1 MSKILLVL
9 FIAATSFVGMASL
22 AEAKTVRHAQPA
34 HHAQKVVPD
43 FDFDGDGP
51 HDSDHDSK

>member
-22 AEAKTVRHAQPA
+22 SEAKSA
-34 HHAQKVVPD
+34 HPKHVTHQAQKVVPD